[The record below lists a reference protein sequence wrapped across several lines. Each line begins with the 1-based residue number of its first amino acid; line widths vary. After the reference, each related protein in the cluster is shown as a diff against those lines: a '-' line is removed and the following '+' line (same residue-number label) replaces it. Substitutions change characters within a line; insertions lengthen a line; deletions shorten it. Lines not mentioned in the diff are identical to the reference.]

1 MSPAW
6 HRVFWTA
13 IAAAAI
19 WGFWLLADGT
29 RPYFRA
35 KEPVLLDI
43 ERGARTRDIAR
54 RLEDDGV
61 IRSRITF
68 LALHYLR
75 PGNTLKAGEYDFE
88 QAASPLAVLR
98 KLIRGDVSFQVLVVP
113 EGYNRFEIADAVA
126 AQGFS
131 TRADFLWASEEASL
145 VADLDPFAKT
155 LEGYLFPDTYH
166 FPRHSRPAA
175 IARAMVERFREMYAV
190 LKPQGSARTI
200 HDIVTMASVV
210 EKETGLREERPV
222 VAAVFYNRLQRRLLL
237 QADPTVIYAAIL
249 ENRYDGGQVRQSHLN
264 SPSPYNTYVH
274 RGLPP
279 GPIANPGRS
288 ALAAALRPAAS
299 DYLYFVANA
308 DGGHTFSR
316 TLAEHNVAVS
326 LYRQNLREQAA
337 SETATR

>member
-6 HRVFWTA
+6 HRVFWTG

-75 PGNTLKAGEYDFE
+75 PGNTLKAGEYYFE

-98 KLIRGDVSFQVLVVP
+98 KLIRGDVSFQVLVIP

-166 FPRHSRPAA
+166 FPRHARPAE
-175 IARAMVERFREMYAV
+175 IARAMVGRFREMYAG

-210 EKETGLREERPV
+210 EKETSLREERPV
-222 VAAVFYNRLQRRLLL
+222 VSAVFYNRLQRRLLL

-249 ENRYDGGQVRQSHLN
+249 ENRYDGKVRQSHLN
-264 SPSPYNTYVH
+264 SPSPYNTYLH

-316 TLAEHNVAVS
+316 TLAEHNLAVS
-326 LYRQNLREQAA
+326 LYRQSLREQAA

>member
-1 MSPAW
+1 MTSAW
-6 HRVFWTA
+6 QRAFWTG

-19 WGFWLLADGT
+19 WGLWLLADGT
-29 RPYFRA
+29 RPYLRA
-35 KEPVLLDI
+35 TEPVLIDI
-43 ERGARTRDIAR
+43 ERGSRTRDIAE
-54 RLEDDGV
+54 RLETTGV

-75 PGNTLKAGEYDFE
+75 PGNTLKAGEYAFE
-88 QAASPLAVLR
+88 RPAAPLDVLR
-98 KLIRGDVSFQVLVVP
+98 KLIRGEVSFEVLMIP

-131 TRADFLWASEEASL
+131 TREDFLWATEEASAA
-145 VADLDPFAKT
+145 ADLDPLAKN

-166 FPRHSRPAA
+166 FPRHARPAE
-175 IARAMVERFREMYAV
+175 IVRAMVERFREMYGS
-190 LKPQGSARTI
+190 LKPQGSAHTI
-200 HDIVTMASVV
+200 HDIVTMASLV

-222 VAAVFYNRLQRRLLL
+222 VAAVFYNRLKKALLL

-249 ENRYDGGQVRQSHLN
+249 ENRYDGGKVRQSHLD
-264 SPSPYNTYVH
+264 SLSPYNTYVH

-288 ALAAALRPAAS
+288 SLVAALRPAAS
-299 DYLYFVANA
+299 DYYYFVANA

-316 TLAEHNVAVS
+316 TLAEHNLAVS
-326 LYRQNLREQAA
+326 QFRRSLREQAVA
-337 SETATR
+337 EAATR

>member
-249 ENRYDGGQVRQSHLN
+249 ENRYDGKVRQSHLN

>member
-6 HRVFWTA
+6 HRVFWTG

-75 PGNTLKAGEYDFE
+75 PGNTLKAGEYSFE
-88 QAASPLAVLR
+88 RPASPFEVLR
-98 KLIRGDVSFQVLVVP
+98 KLIRGDVSYQVLVIP
-113 EGYNRFEIADAVA
+113 EGYNRFEIAAAVA

-166 FPRHSRPAA
+166 FPRHARPAA
-175 IARAMVERFREMYAV
+175 IARAMVERFREMYGS

-249 ENRYDGGQVRQSHLN
+249 ENRYDGGKVRQSHLN

-279 GPIANPGRS
+279 GPIANPGLGSIQAVIEPEPSEFFFFR
-288 ALAAALRPAAS
+288 AS
-299 DYLYFVANA
+299 CSG
-308 DGGHTFSR
+308 DGTHQFAR
-316 TLAEHNVAVS
+316 TLE
-326 LYRQNLREQAA
+326 EQAA
-337 SETATR
+337 NECP